1 MLEPMSAHRVE
12 NAPFR
17 GQRPGDV
24 RRVNRATAL
33 ELLRERPQG
42 RADLARAMG
51 LSKPALGSLI
61 SDLTLEGLVLEHPP
75 TAIARGRHPAPLQ
88 VNAGRFSV
96 LGIHLVPQGLEVGL
110 YDALGVQQDVLYAPS
125 QIGQGFERVL
135 EQVIETSRA
144 LIARAKKMK
153 IGQVIA
159 LTIATPG
166 PLDSARGIV
175 LGPPKFPDLK
185 GANLKHRL
193 EQALKLP
200 VKLERD
206 VNAAATGHLRQTKAS
221 SFVYILMTGPGIG
234 ASVVINRVVY
244 RGTHGFAGEFGHTS
258 LDPNGLACP
267 CGNHGCLERYA
278 SAEAIEQHYKKRTRK
293 TATIAQ
299 IAECARNGDAQAK
312 AVFDAAGEAIGLAAV
327 TLVNLFD
334 PSKLVLA
341 STGSSFT
348 DLIIPALKRQLAKRA
363 YPYLDVGAGLEI
375 ENVTLEHP
383 VAPGAA
389 ECVLEAIYQ
398 GEIPIPKLK
407 TGVTMN

>member
-1 MLEPMSAHRVE
+1 VLEPTLVHHALNTIS
-12 NAPFR
+12 R

-42 RADLARAMG
+42 RAELARAMG
-51 LSKPALGSLI
+51 LSKAALGGLI
-61 SDLTLEGLVLEHPP
+61 SDLTFEGLVLEHPP

-88 VNAGRFSV
+88 VNAARFSV
-96 LGIHLVPQGLEVGL
+96 LGLHLAPHGLEVGL
-110 YDALGVQQDVLYAPS
+110 YDALGIQKDVLYAPS
-125 QIGQGFERVL
+125 HVGEGFERVL
-135 EQVIETSRA
+135 AQVVETSRA
-144 LIARAKKMK
+144 LITRAKKLK
-153 IGQVIA
+153 IGEVIA

-166 PLDSARGIV
+166 PLDSLRGIV
-175 LGPPKFPDLK
+175 LEPPKFPDLK
-185 GANLKHRL
+185 RVNLKLRL

-206 VNAAATGHLRQTKAS
+206 VNAAATGHLRQTKAG

-234 ASVVINRVVY
+234 ASVVINRAVY
-244 RGTHGFAGEFGHTS
+244 RGTHGFAGEFGHVS
-258 LDPNGLACP
+258 LDPKGLLCP

-278 SAEAIEQHYKKRTRK
+278 SSEAIENNYKKRTRK
-293 TATIAQ
+293 IAS
-299 IAECARNGDAQAK
+299 IAEIAIQARAGDARAK
-312 AVFDAAGEAIGLAAV
+312 AVFDEAGEAIGLAAV

-334 PSKLVLA
+334 PSQLVLA
-341 STGSSFT
+341 SSGTSFT
-348 DLIIPALKRQLAKRA
+348 DLLTPSLKRQLSKRA
-363 YPYLDVGAGLEI
+363 YPYLNLGTQLKI

-398 GEIPIPKLK
+398 GEISIPSSSMEVAM
-407 TGVTMN
+407 G

>member
-1 MLEPMSAHRVE
+1 VLEPTSVHYA
-12 NAPFR
+12 AGAISR

-42 RADLARAMG
+42 RAELARAMG
-51 LSKPALGSLI
+51 LSKAALGGLI
-61 SDLTLEGLVLEHPP
+61 SDLTGEGLVLEHPP

-88 VNAGRFSV
+88 VNATRFSV
-96 LGIHLVPQGLEVGL
+96 LGLHLASHGLEVGL

-125 QIGQGFERVL
+125 HVGEGFERVL
-135 EQVIETSRA
+135 AQLLESSRA
-144 LIARAKKMK
+144 MIARAKKLK
-153 IGQVIA
+153 IGEVAA

-166 PLDSARGIV
+166 PLDSVHGIV
-175 LGPPKFPDLK
+175 LGAPKFPDLN
-185 GANLKHRL
+185 GMNLKQKL

-200 VKLERD
+200 VRLERD
-206 VNAAATGHLRQTKAS
+206 VNAAATGHLRQTKAG

-234 ASVVINRVVY
+234 ASVVINRAVY
-244 RGTHGFAGEFGHTS
+244 RGTHGFAGEFGHVS
-258 LDPNGLACP
+258 IDPKGLSCP
-267 CGNHGCLERYA
+267 CGNKGCLERYA
-278 SAEAIEQHYKKRTRK
+278 SSEAIENNYKKRSRK
-293 TATIAQ
+293 TLS
-299 IAECARNGDAQAK
+299 IAEIAIQARAGDQRAK
-312 AVFDAAGEAIGLAAV
+312 TIFDDAGEAIGLAAV

-341 STGSSFT
+341 SAGASFT
-348 DLIIPALKRQLAKRA
+348 DLLTPSLKRQLAKRA
-363 YPYLDVGAGLEI
+363 YPYLNLGAQLKI

-398 GEIPIPKLK
+398 GEIAIPKSK
-407 TGVTMN
+407 MEVIMG

>member
-1 MLEPMSAHRVE
+1 MLEPRLVHHVFGVPS
-12 NAPFR
+12 R

-61 SDLTLEGLVLEHPP
+61 TDLTTEGLVLEHPP
-75 TAIARGRHPAPLQ
+75 TATARGRHPAPLQ

-96 LGIHLVPQGLEVGL
+96 LGIHLVPDGLEVGL

-135 EQVIETSRA
+135 AQVIETSRA
-144 LIARAKKMK
+144 MIARAKKLK

-166 PLDSARGIV
+166 PLDSVRGIV

-185 GANLKHRL
+185 GANLKLKL
-193 EQALKLP
+193 EQALSLP

-221 SFVYILMTGPGIG
+221 SFVYILITGPGIG
-234 ASVVINRVVY
+234 ASVVINRAVY

-267 CGNHGCLERYA
+267 CGNRGCLERYA
-278 SAEAIEQHYKKRTRK
+278 SAQAIEQQYKKRTRK

-299 IAECARNGDAQAK
+299 IAERARSGDPHGN

-348 DLIIPALKRQLAKRA
+348 DLLTASLKRQLKKRA
-363 YPYLDVGAGLEI
+363 YPYLNLGAQLEI

-398 GEIPIPKLK
+398 GEILIPKLK
-407 TGVTMN
+407 MGVMMS